1 MYIVIRI
8 REAAQ
13 IKRYNPMRS
22 VLKTILFEP
31 FFSSLLCDD
40 DKDND
45 DTNKRKQQQREQDDD
60 DDADGL
66 ELDRKT

>member
-1 MYIVIRI
+1 
-8 REAAQ
+8 
-13 IKRYNPMRS
+13 MRS
-22 VLKTILFEP
+22 VLKTIPFEP
-31 FFSSLLCDD
+31 FFPSLLCDD